1 MFIIAKANVLAI
13 GVEQKTDALKELPI
27 RLVCLSKGSEA
38 VSSLKNENFHSV
50 ISHWHLMDMP
60 EGSFLKGLK
69 SIRPGVPTIAV
80 IEANNPQQE
89 IQARCLGVSA
99 VVTEDC
105 SEEEFRQV
113 VCGVLGL
120 KETAALEQIYAVKEN

>member
-1 MFIIAKANVLAI
+1 MFIIAKTNVLAI
-13 GVEQKTDALKELPI
+13 GIDRQTDALKELPI
-27 RLVCLSKGSEA
+27 RLVCLKKGSEA

-50 ISHWHLMDMP
+50 ISHWHLLDMP
-60 EGSFLKGLK
+60 EGAFLKGLK
-69 SIRPGVPTIAV
+69 SIRPGMPTIAV
-80 IEANNPQQE
+80 IESNNPQQE

-105 SEEEFRQV
+105 SEEDFRQV

-120 KETAALEQIYAVKEN
+120 KEAAALEELYAVKEN